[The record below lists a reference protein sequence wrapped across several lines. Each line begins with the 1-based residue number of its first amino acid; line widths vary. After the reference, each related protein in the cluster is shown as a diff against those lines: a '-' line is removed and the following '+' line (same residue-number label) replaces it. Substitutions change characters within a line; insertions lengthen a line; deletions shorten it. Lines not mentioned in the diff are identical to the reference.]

1 MELCLIATIPAYM
14 LPRIEAR
21 GRAETVLP
29 TGEVDRDDLCAVV
42 AFHGG
47 GFVLR
52 TDSLIN
58 VTQLGAWEIY
68 AYQGPHKG
76 RTPTELKLRKAI
88 AKLSKKERQLILD
101 EMSK

>member
-21 GRAETVLP
+21 GRSEIVLP
-29 TGEVDRDDLCAVV
+29 SGEVDQDDLCATV

-52 TDSLIN
+52 ADSLIS
-58 VTQLGAWEIY
+58 VTQLGDWEIY
-68 AYQGPHKG
+68 AYQGQHKG
-76 RTPTELKLRKAI
+76 RTPAELKLRQAI
-88 AKLSKKERQLILD
+88 AKLSKKERREVLAS
-101 EMSK
+101 MSK